1 MTYKIRTSFGM
12 ALVSLGVGILK
23 ILDRLL
29 AREGKRREP
38 RYASNATIAAAVFA
52 VFVIVAVGVM
62 WWAFEQEAPTSCH
75 PIQAQRVY
83 TDGRNG
89 ATTQCL

>member
-1 MTYKIRTSFGM
+1 MTYKIRTSFSM

-23 ILDRLL
+23 ILDRLF
-29 AREGKRREP
+29 AREGKRRD
-38 RYASNATIAAAVFA
+38 RYTSNATIAAAVFA
-52 VFVIVAVGVM
+52 VFVIVAAGVM

>member
-1 MTYKIRTSFGM
+1 MTYKIRTSFSM

-23 ILDRLL
+23 ILDRLF
-29 AREGKRREP
+29 AREGKRRD
-38 RYASNATIAAAVFA
+38 RYTSNATIAAAVFA
-52 VFVIVAVGVM
+52 VFVIVVVGVM